1 MNPENIHIYLSLLA
15 PVLGLLCTTAVF
27 LQKFVKNKKLKKIL
41 EKTEQI
47 TKEIIPCITEAE
59 RYSNYTGEE
68 KKSYVMTKLNQLA
81 IEQHLN
87 FDYDKISNKIEDLI
101 ELTKKVN
108 YQPRENLE
116 VIHNVIE
123 NKIEEKECSA
133 EEQIKKIIEEIRR

>member
-15 PVLGLLCTTAVF
+15 PALGLLCTTAVF

-59 RYSNYTGEE
+59 GYTNYTGEE
-68 KKSYVMTKLNQLA
+68 KKKYVMTKLNQFA

-87 FDYDKISNKIEDLI
+87 FDYDKISDKIESLI
-101 ELTKKVN
+101 DLTKKVN

-116 VIHNVIE
+116 VIHNIIE
-123 NKIEEKECSA
+123 NETENKECSA
-133 EEQIKKIIEEIRR
+133 EEQIKRIIEEIRR